1 MTISNEIPS
10 SAFISNP
17 EIRIMAFPS
26 PPIELKSET
35 SPEIIFVMHNPG
47 KTLTRGRS
55 NTVTVLTLPRDSE
68 IGDWRL
74 KSIILVQIRTTRKEW
89 LATTW
94 LEGIAEYGVGEG
106 GSEAIIDLVVSL
118 GEYRESLEKREVNLG
133 DSARR
138 ELDYLRR
145 LIERR
150 SINNLT

>member
-1 MTISNEIPS
+1 M
-10 SAFISNP
+10 
-17 EIRIMAFPS
+17 
-26 PPIELKSET
+26 
-35 SPEIIFVMHNPG
+35 
-47 KTLTRGRS
+47 
-55 NTVTVLTLPRDSE
+55 LPRDSE

>member
-10 SAFISNP
+10 SAFVSNP

-26 PPIELKSET
+26 PPIELKSKT
-35 SPEIIFVMHNPG
+35 SPEIRYLVHKPG
-47 KTLTRGRS
+47 KTLTRGLS
-55 NTVTVLTLPRDSE
+55 NTLTVCMLPRDSE